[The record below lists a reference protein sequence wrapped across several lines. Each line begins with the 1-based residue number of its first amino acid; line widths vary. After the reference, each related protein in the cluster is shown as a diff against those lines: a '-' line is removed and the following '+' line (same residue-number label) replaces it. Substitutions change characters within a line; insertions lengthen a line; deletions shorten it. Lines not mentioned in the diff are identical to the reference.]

1 MYHIMWKFFKF
12 YGILFWIVL
21 GFNATCYA
29 EDLIHLSSADAMKVA
44 IKIWFNESGGSV
56 LGLTS
61 WNAGED
67 FASVGIG
74 HFIWYPERS
83 KYARTG
89 SFLQLI
95 KYMETQRIEVPS
107 WLEGNV
113 PSCPWHDRGQF
124 TQDLYS
130 PTMSE
135 LRQFLVDTIPIQA
148 QFMVYRMNKAFNH
161 ILASV
166 PVDERVYLRKQFKQM
181 TASSQGIYALVDYV
195 NFKGDGIGY
204 VDRRGHGWGLLQV
217 LEKMKAAPHSMPPL
231 EAFAWSADKVLT
243 QRVED
248 SKPYKDEAHWLA
260 GWRKRVWSY
269 AYLSVNPSPAR
280 AEGSTRF

>member
-1 MYHIMWKFFKF
+1 MGQIIRRMLQL
-12 YGILFWIVL
+12 YGVLFGIILGI
-21 GFNATCYA
+21 NSTSYA

-56 LGLTS
+56 MGLTS
-61 WNAGED
+61 WNAAED

-74 HFIWYPERS
+74 HFIWYPAHS
-83 KYARTG
+83 KYAHTG
-89 SFLQLI
+89 SFIQLI
-95 KYMETQRIEVPS
+95 NYMQNQKMQVPY
-107 WLEGNV
+107 WLKGSV
-113 PSCPWHDRGQF
+113 PSCPWNDRQQF

-130 PTMSE
+130 PLMRE
-135 LRQFLVDTIPIQA
+135 LRQFLVDTIPVQA

-166 PVDERVYLRKQFKQM
+166 PADERVYLRKQLKQM
-181 TASSQGIYALVDYV
+181 TSTSQGIYALVDYV

-217 LEKMKAAPHSMPPL
+217 LEKMKSAPHSMPPL

-248 SKPYKDEAHWLA
+248 SRPFKDETRWLP

-269 AYLSVNPSPAR
+269 AYLS
-280 AEGSTRF
+280 